1 MKKASMAGIIIL
13 TILNST
19 HVSSSDKD
27 GYPSELFNKV
37 NEIRQ
42 N

>member
-13 TILNST
+13 PIFNLTP
-19 HVSSSDKD
+19 VSFSDS
-27 GYPSELFNKV
+27 YPPELFNRM